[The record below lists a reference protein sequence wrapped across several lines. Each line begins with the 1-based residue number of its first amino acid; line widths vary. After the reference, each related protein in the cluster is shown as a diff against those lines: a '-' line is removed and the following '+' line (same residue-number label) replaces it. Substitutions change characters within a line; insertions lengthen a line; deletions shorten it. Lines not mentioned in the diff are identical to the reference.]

1 VIKLKLG
8 TNIVLYVTA
17 SIVELCGLQGR
28 EESIQT
34 GINAVIALQVRISE
48 VQTTAD
54 TVW

>member
-1 VIKLKLG
+1 MM
-8 TNIVLYVTA
+8 YVTA
-17 SIVELCGLQGR
+17 SVVELCGLQGR

-34 GINAVIALQVRISE
+34 DINALIALQVRISE